1 MAREKMKPIY
11 RILIY
16 LMCALP
22 GVAGAA
28 PVATTAGDNLTA
40 YNPSSMGSI
49 SNNQWNSMLNGRTG
63 ANTAPTADFGNC
75 NALIMRCASP
85 KCSGCTTLDIARP
98 IVMGCVNTNSAC
110 KQYGDDLIE
119 YISAQIVSSTNA
131 KTQQATINANAAAAQ
146 NAATQNNAQIQQLQE
161 QMANMQASMQ
171 AQNAET
177 IRQLENALA
186 EQKKM
191 TADAQQQVADAKIAQ
206 NATNESGITAAQQ
219 AAIDRGVDTDLVVRA
234 DITGEIMSKIEN
246 AETNLKNVYNTMQT
260 AFTYAECDAR
270 GNNCTAPRRVKTFK
284 DKAIQFVRP
293 YDEVID
299 DMYSALETAMAVGVD
314 VSDVI
319 MTLNNS
325 CNQWGEY
332 ICTGQTVTLAQKDN
346 GKIIGSDG
354 KKYERITTDDYHYEY
369 YDGDTCVKNRSKPV
383 NGFHIKGG
391 QECRV
396 GQAIPPQD
404 DTRCTLNKLIAANSD
419 EVKRIWLEE
428 HEDSDKLIR
437 VGCATSALNSLSIL
451 GRRNSR
457 QGASLDLDTLE
468 RMILQEPSDTEEAE
482 TAKKYCCCD
491 DPDGT
496 SPCTASKCDT
506 SKLRNYTILK
516 NLPAKACAEYNS
528 SNSTFTPAE
537 CGGDNADAAYINPAF
552 ALCSVHA
559 YNAGLVENPGDDN
572 AEKRTQMQDVI
583 ALKTTIIAQQMYKQY
598 EQMVSLLNRLKTQLQ
613 KAVLANRLQ
622 VAGGKSSSN
631 NDDDTYSASSEKLE
645 DKLADCSQQTSD
657 EAELNCHETN
667 TTTLS
672 NELSQK
678 GASIT
683 LRKALVN
690 NYTSIKGIT
699 YQGGDK
705 ECSGD
710 KCNTGM
716 KINKQTFEAC
726 LADTRS
732 CLRTK
737 RRYYDMYKADLL
749 RGTTK

>member
-1 MAREKMKPIY
+1 MKPIY

-260 AFTYAECDAR
+260 AFTYAECDTR

-299 DMYSALETAMAVGVD
+299 DMYGALETAMAVGVD

-325 CNQWGEY
+325 CNQWGKY
-332 ICTGQTVTLAQKDN
+332 VCTGTNEVTS
-346 GKIIGSDG
+346 GDG
-354 KKYERITTDDYHYEY
+354 CSATSPCYVHNYEY
-369 YDGDTCVKNRSKPV
+369 YKEENCVGGKSKGNTDGS
-383 NGFHIKGG
+383 FIKGG
-391 QECRV
+391 QDCTINAAV
-396 GQAIPPQD
+396 PPQD
-404 DTRCTLNKLIAANSD
+404 DVRCTMIELLDEGSD
-419 EVKRIWLEE
+419 PVERIFMEE
-428 HEDSDKLIR
+428 HQGGDRLIR

-468 RMILQEPSDTEEAE
+468 RMILQEPSDTE
-482 TAKKYCCCD
+482 TADKAIKYCCCD
-491 DPDGT
+491 DPDGD
-496 SPCTASKCDT
+496 SKCETESCDT

-516 NLPAKACAEYNS
+516 TLPAKACAKYT
-528 SNSTFTPAE
+528 SNDGKFTPEE

-559 YNAGLVENPGDDN
+559 YNAGQEENPGDDN
-572 AEKRTQMQDVI
+572 ADDRTKMQDVI

-631 NDDDTYSASSEKLE
+631 NDESSSKEKLE
-645 DKLADCSQQTSD
+645 DKLQNCNLLVND
-657 EAELNCHETN
+657 EAILTCFETN
-667 TTTLS
+667 MTTLS
-672 NELSQK
+672 NELSQN
-678 GASIT
+678 GASIA
-683 LRKALVN
+683 LRKALN
-690 NYTSIKGIT
+690 TNYSNISGMTFPGSATCAAGKCGPNIKI
-699 YQGGDK
+699 
-705 ECSGD
+705 S
-710 KCNTGM
+710 
-716 KINKQTFEAC
+716 KQSFETC
-726 LADTRS
+726 LNDTRT
-732 CLRTK
+732 CLLNQ
-737 RRYYDMYKADLL
+737 RRNYEKYKADLN
-749 RGTTK
+749 RGTIK